1 MNNKYKLLLFDL
13 DGTLCDTDEM
23 IVQTMFSIY
32 KDYRPTKERTREELY
47 YFSGPP
53 IRETLKREFPNY
65 DADEMY
71 EVFKRVSRSFYKDTV
86 VPYKDEIEVLT
97 KLKDRGY
104 LLGVV
109 TNKGLPLTI
118 YSLELCHIDHLFDV
132 VISADDVKI
141 PKPNPEGVE
150 LAMKRLNIVDK
161 KSILYIGD
169 NDIDDETAKNSKVN
183 SLLVTWGPRTI
194 NRLKS
199 ANYLAK
205 SYQEL
210 GEILL

>member
-1 MNNKYKLLLFDL
+1 MEKYKVLLFDL

-23 IVQTMFSIY
+23 IVQTMWAIY
-32 KDYRPTKERTREELY
+32 KEYKPLKERTREELY

-71 EVFKRVSRSFYKDTV
+71 DVFKKVSKGFYKDTV
-86 VPYKDEIEVLT
+86 KPYKDEIDVLT
-97 KLKDRGY
+97 KLKNKGY
-104 LLGVV
+104 QLGVV
-109 TNKGLPLTI
+109 TNKGLPLTL
-118 YSLELCHIDHLFDV
+118 YSLELCHINHLFDV
-132 VISADDVKI
+132 IISADDVAI
-141 PKPNPEGVE
+141 PKPDPTGVE
-150 LAMKRLNIVDK
+150 MAMKRLGMKDK
-161 KSILYIGD
+161 KEVLYIGD
-169 NDIDDETAKNSKVN
+169 NDIDDETAKNAGVD

-194 NRLKS
+194 TRLKE
-199 ANYLAK
+199 ANYLAS

>member
-1 MNNKYKLLLFDL
+1 MNNYKLLLFDL

-23 IVQTMFSIY
+23 IVQTMLSIY
-32 KDYRPTKERTREELY
+32 KEYKPTKERTREELY

-71 EVFKRVSRSFYKDTV
+71 DVFKRVSKGFYKDTV
-86 VPYKDEIEVLT
+86 KPYKDEIDVLT
-97 KLKDRGY
+97 KLKNKGY
-104 LLGVV
+104 QLGVV
-109 TNKGLPLTI
+109 TNKGLPLTL
-118 YSLELCHIDHLFDV
+118 YSLELCHINHLFDV
-132 VISADDVKI
+132 IISADDVAI
-141 PKPNPEGVE
+141 PKPDPAGVE
-150 LAMKRLNIVDK
+150 MAMKRLGMKDK
-161 KSILYIGD
+161 KEVLYIGD
-169 NDIDDETAKNSKVN
+169 NDIDDETAKNAGVD

-194 NRLKS
+194 TRLKE
-199 ANYLAK
+199 ADYLAS

>member
-1 MNNKYKLLLFDL
+1 MNKYRALLFDL

-23 IVQTMFSIY
+23 IVQTMLSIY
-32 KDYRPTKERTREELY
+32 KDYKPTKERTREELY

-71 EVFKRVSRSFYKDTV
+71 DVFKRVSKEFYKDNV
-86 VPYKDEIEVLT
+86 KPYQDEVEVLT
-97 KLKDRGY
+97 KLKKRGY

-118 YSLELCHIDHLFDV
+118 YSLELCGIYPLFDV
-132 VISADDVKI
+132 IISADDVMV
-141 PKPNPEGVE
+141 PKPDPTGVE
-150 LAMKRLNIVDK
+150 MAMSRLNINSKQD
-161 KSILYIGD
+161 ILYIGD
-169 NDIDDETAKNSKVN
+169 NDIDDETAKNAGVD

-194 NRLKS
+194 KRLKE
-199 ANYLAK
+199 ANYLAS
-205 SYQEL
+205 SYKEL